1 MFLMLLFLLLL
12 LLLLLLLFLLLCMLR
27 HCAVCIC
34 WLVLFT
40 PCFPAAAA
48 AAANV
53 QCVSAG
59 WAFPWGL
66 RVRLCEML
74 LRGVFDVLDEASYIE
89 GADAYLQLL
98 QVSDKGRD
106 IGLKTRQGTRSI
118 KL

>member
-1 MFLMLLFLLLL
+1 MFLLLL
-12 LLLLLLLFLLLCMLR
+12 LLLLLLCMLR

-34 WLVLFT
+34 WLVFLT
-40 PCFPAAAA
+40 PCFHASAAAA
-48 AAANV
+48 DAAANV

-98 QVSDKGRD
+98 QVSNKPD
-106 IGLKTRQGTRSI
+106 IGLKT
-118 KL
+118 